1 MAEQTG
7 FAVLFPIEKKRL
19 TGWRILGGLA
29 VVLFL
34 AFLIL
39 PLASLFLQAPFSD
52 LVHRLRSNIVWEA
65 LRLSLITSLISLFV
79 TVAMGLPVAFFLATR
94 EFKGKRALEA
104 LINLPMVLPPTVAGL
119 GLLLALGR
127 NSPLGRLLGMVGV
140 TLPFS
145 TAAVVLAQIFVA
157 APFFVNTARA
167 GFESIELR
175 YLQAA
180 ATLRATPMYTFSRV
194 MIPLSLASLG
204 TGAAM
209 SWARALGEFGATIT
223 FAGNMPGVTQTMP
236 LAVYMAM
243 QSDLGAAIVLS
254 LILVVVSF
262 GLLYFLRGLAIG
274 RRVSSRL

>member
-7 FAVLFPIEKKRL
+7 FTVLFPIEKKRL
-19 TGWRILGGLA
+19 SGWRILGGLA
-29 VVLFL
+29 VLLFL

-39 PLASLFLQAPFSD
+39 PLASLFLQIPFSS
-52 LVHRLRSNIVWEA
+52 LVHRLRSDIVWEA
-65 LRLSLITSLISLFV
+65 LQLSLITSLISLLV
-79 TVAMGLPVAFFLATR
+79 TVALGLPVAFFLATR

-127 NSPLGRLLGMVGV
+127 NSPLGRLLGMAGV

-167 GFESIELR
+167 GFESIEPR

-180 ATLRATPMYTFSRV
+180 ATLRATRMYTFYRV
-194 MIPLSLASLG
+194 MLPLSLASLG

-243 QSDLGAAIVLS
+243 QSDLGAAITLS
-254 LILVVVSF
+254 LILLVVSF

-274 RRVSSRL
+274 RRV

>member
-7 FAVLFPIEKKRL
+7 FAVLFPVEKKRL

-29 VVLFL
+29 VLLFL

-127 NSPLGRLLGMVGV
+127 NSPLGRLLGMAGV